1 MVTISNQQRD
11 NAVDFLRR
19 LVDLTQSLEKGSLRV
34 TNLRRRARILASQL
48 EKKPKT
54 QITDSDKDDKAQIPA
69 LPQ

>member
-19 LVDLTQSLEKGSLRV
+19 FADLTASQGSDSLRV
-34 TNLRRRARILASQL
+34 TNLRRRARILATQL

-54 QITDSDKDDKAQIPA
+54 QAQRGSKDSKEQ
-69 LPQ
+69 

>member
-34 TNLRRRARILASQL
+34 Q
-48 EKKPKT
+48 PKT
-54 QITDSDKDDKAQIPA
+54 QSENPRLAVREETEDTDNRQR
-69 LPQ
+69 QR

>member
-34 TNLRRRARILASQL
+34 TNLRRRARILATQL

-54 QITDSDKDDKAQIPA
+54 TTKTATKDDTAQIPA

>member
-54 QITDSDKDDKAQIPA
+54 QITDSDKR
-69 LPQ
+69 